1 MQSRDESEAPSEED
15 ARALR
20 FEARKFALETLTRIY
35 LAQLEAS
42 RNLRVGH
49 VKLTFGLSVGTLA
62 GFLTLISAFARFMDD
77 FPTWPADMGGLLV
90 LGFGLGPL
98 LLAAIV
104 AISQYRATVER
115 TADLLLRPYPKAEA
129 EFQAILQ
136 DHSLDEA
143 GYLEKLSTILRTRTE
158 DARQHQAPS
167 SLVLILI
174 GAIVTSIALFIL

>member
-1 MQSRDESEAPSEED
+1 M
-15 ARALR
+15 
-20 FEARKFALETLTRIY
+20 
-35 LAQLEAS
+35 
-42 RNLRVGH
+42 
-49 VKLTFGLSVGTLA
+49 
-62 GFLTLISAFARFMDD
+62 LISAFARFMDD